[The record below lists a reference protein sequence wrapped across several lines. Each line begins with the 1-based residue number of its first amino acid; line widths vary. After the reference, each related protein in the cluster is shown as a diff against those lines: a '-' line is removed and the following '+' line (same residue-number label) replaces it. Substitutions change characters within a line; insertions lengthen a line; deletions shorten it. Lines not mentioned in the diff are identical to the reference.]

1 MFFEIF
7 PKTKGPKKTRPYG
20 RYLHDDITFPYPP
33 HVIFC
38 HLWETP
44 LSPPNMTSSFLDSPL
59 VGSKSLNP
67 SNIVDITICKYH
79 KLDSFY
85 GRSAVAL

>member
-33 HVIFC
+33 
-38 HLWETP
+38 P
-44 LSPPNMTSSFLDSPL
+44 MSSFAIFGKPPSPRL
-59 VGSKSLNP
+59 K
-67 SNIVDITICKYH
+67 
-79 KLDSFY
+79 
-85 GRSAVAL
+85 